1 MFALKL
7 FTPTIDELAQRY
19 IEHLPPKHHA
29 AYRAKTL
36 KQHLGH
42 IRIGKLQPEHLRDFL
57 KARGHLSPQS
67 IAHEIN
73 CLKAIIRVARQ
84 EWCLDIPDHKQTFN
98 RIAMPTIDGERERRL
113 APGEW
118 EALWA
123 EANER
128 MRLSMVVAVETGVR
142 RNEMCAIRREWID
155 LSARTIR
162 LPKEVTKTGKARLVP
177 LSIAAVEALRPHL
190 HVQREGSLLHM
201 TTNAHRLSWHR
212 TRDRAASV
220 MPSLSTLHWHDLRHE
235 CLSRLAAAGWTPAML
250 RVVSGHADWRMLQRY
265 VNLRPEDVLAKM
277 DEAQGRVA

>member
-7 FTPTIDELAQRY
+7 FSPTIEDLAQRY
-19 IEHLPPKHHA
+19 IDSLPARHHA

-57 KARGHLSPQS
+57 KTRGHLSPQS
-67 IAHEIN
+67 ITHEVN

-84 EWCLDIPDHKQTFN
+84 EWGLDIPDHKQTFS

-113 APGEW
+113 LAGEW

-123 EANER
+123 EASER

-142 RNEMCAIRREWID
+142 RAEMCAIRREWID
-155 LSARTIR
+155 LSARTLT
-162 LPKEVTKTGKARLVP
+162 LPKEVTKTSKRRAVP
-177 LSIAAVEALRPHL
+177 LSIAAVEMLRPYAT
-190 HVQREGSLLHM
+190 GSGLLLDM
-201 TTNAHRLSWHR
+201 TPNAHRLSWHR
-212 TRDRAASV
+212 TRDRAACV
-220 MPSLSTLHWHDLRHE
+220 MPSLRDFHWHDFRHE

-265 VNLRPEDVLAKM
+265 VNLRAEDVLARL
-277 DEAQGRVA
+277 DEVQGRAGL